1 MISLSKQFAL
11 GLVAASAVMFS
22 VTVGQAQQDADA
34 VRTKCLQDL
43 TRMYPNQQPDQTN
56 RAALEYYITCMR
68 SHGLTP

>member
-22 VTVGQAQQDADA
+22 VSGAQAQDVDS
-34 VRTKCLQDL
+34 VRAKCLQDL

-56 RAALEYYITCMR
+56 RAALEFYITCMR